1 MADLSHWINVAE
13 TDTTDPDLTQVIEDL
28 AHQTYHVHCRVGYD
42 HGPQVFFDLLKLE
55 IVMNEMRKNQ
65 NFHFDLQIHP
75 TLNNS
80 TYLYCQ
86 MTGFIPIRVQNFQ
99 NVE

>member
-42 HGPQVFFDLLKLE
+42 HGPQVFFDLLKVPFFQKVRIIVQISQSPKKDIQKNYPELE
-55 IVMNEMRKNQ
+55 I
-65 NFHFDLQIHP
+65 
-75 TLNNS
+75 
-80 TYLYCQ
+80 
-86 MTGFIPIRVQNFQ
+86 
-99 NVE
+99 